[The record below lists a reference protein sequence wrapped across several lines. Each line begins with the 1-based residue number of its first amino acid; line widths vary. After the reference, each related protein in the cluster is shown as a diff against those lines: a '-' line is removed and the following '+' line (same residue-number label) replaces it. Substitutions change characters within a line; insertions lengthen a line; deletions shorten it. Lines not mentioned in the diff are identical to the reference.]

1 MSLKSELCSVAAIV
15 VNFTLQIGLIKGLLY
30 MVAQSIGAIL
40 GAGILRVLVP
50 ANSVRGD
57 IIYNSQ

>member
-1 MSLKSELCSVAAIV
+1 
-15 VNFTLQIGLIKGLLY
+15 

-57 IIYNSQ
+57 IIYNFTILSKSSHYLVCD